1 MSKMVKSVA
10 MFAVMLLML
19 AFPAG
24 VWAHSKLESSIPPA
38 DSTSKEAVKQLSLT
52 FNEKIDPTLS
62 TLTIMNKKGEKVEPA
77 DVKVKGEALIAELSQ
92 PLDTGS
98 YSVEWKIVGKD
109 GHPVK
114 GTYSFQ
120 VEAPEKKPAA
130 AGEEKENKGK
140 DAQNKK
146 ETPSRAPSDRDKEAG
161 VSSSEQNKTTNP
173 DTGSSTPAEQSKPAP
188 ESNAEGNGNWI
199 WIALVVAAAVIG
211 VFLVFKQSRKRR

>member
-38 DSTSKEAVKQLSLT
+38 NSTAKEAVEQLSLT

-62 TLTIMNKKGEKVEPA
+62 TVTITNDKGEKVDSAE
-77 DVKVKGEALIAELSQ
+77 VKVEGEALVAKLSQ
-92 PLDTGS
+92 PLVTGS

-120 VEAPEKKPAA
+120 VEAPEKAPAA
-130 AGEEKENKGK
+130 ASGEKENGDK
-140 DAQNKK
+140 DAPDKK
-146 ETPSRAPSDRDKEAG
+146 DNQSAAPSDRDKEAG
-161 VSSSEQNKTTNP
+161 APSSEQNKTTDP
-173 DTGSSTPAEQSKPAP
+173 DNGSSAPAQQSKPAP
-188 ESNAEGNGNWI
+188 ESNAEGNVNWI
-199 WIALVVAAAVIG
+199 WIALVVAVAVIG

>member
-19 AFPAG
+19 TFPSG

-38 DSTSKEAVKQLSLT
+38 DSTSKEAVKQLSLS

-62 TLTIMNKKGEKVEPA
+62 KLTITNDKGEKVDLA
-77 DVKVKGEALIAELSQ
+77 VVKVEGEAMIAELSQ
-92 PLDTGS
+92 PLVTGS

-120 VEAPEKKPAA
+120 VEAPEQEPNAA
-130 AGEEKENKGK
+130 VGEKNEDK
-140 DAQNKK
+140 DKK
-146 ETPSRAPSDRDKEAG
+146 ESPSAPPADRDKEG
-161 VSSSEQNKTTNP
+161 DVSSSEQEQNKTTDP
-173 DTGSSTPAEQSKPAP
+173 DTSAPVQQPSPAP

-199 WIALVVAAAVIG
+199 WIALVVAAAIIG